1 MNSNLQLSQA
11 KTKSIKNSYNP
22 HWNEAIIFTELFP
35 PLCNRIR
42 ISLFDW
48 DAVYNECIATHF
60 IDLGQIMNNSENG
73 HLPIFG
79 PSWEELNR
87 GMGEGVAYRGRLL
100 MAIKTEIK
108 QAGGVGG
115 GGGSKA
121 GARVVSAAQVPED
134 SADEASDFSDSA
146 AGEDSDAELEGAQN
160 RRLLAGGTAVA
171 KEKLRGQRHQWCRSQ
186 SRPLMPLPA
195 HEDYYH
201 ESGIEEAQ
209 ELVSRE
215 KRGAPSRLHDALR
228 RLSGAI
234 PSASTTVRAVCHGTR
249 AGPRTR
255 LDQRRELAVRLALE
269 KARVKSGAL
278 ARQLRRHC
286 AKAATNS
293 SGGSASSLRG
303 HLRDCR
309 ALARRIRELA
319 EEPAARAARRFR
331 DGGGGGGGQRQ
342 RRRQQQRL
350 AFARLPARQVLQAA
364 GEHETGRDCGRVITL
379 FLRKPGR
386 KGAGQSGWTLQC
398 QLKLLL
404 WLGPFREA
412 ATSLWPAVP
421 AGYLGDPMRRRRPP
435 SELVY
440 GERTVLEFRAYV
452 FMARNLIGSDESGLS
467 DAFARVVIGDQVV
480 STHVIPESLSPV
492 WDRTLSVSPLI
503 IYLNEVDVLNHPPV
517 VVVEVFDDDTIGK
530 SEFLGRCF
538 CRPQVT
544 LLSSQQDDYRPPQL
558 DWRAASLFRAGATR
572 RQRRTPDFVESL
584 EQIRVASANIP
595 RGSSGRGDHSD
606 ATVQSHH
613 LPVPPSVRPQLAP
626 YRIEVLFW
634 GVRDLARVQLQ
645 SVDSP
650 RIEVE
655 FGGRRVWSETIESC
669 RLKPNFPR
677 NLKCLDLMLPVN
689 RWYWPPLMFQC
700 EDSRQF
706 GRTVLVGNHV
716 VPSVLKYI
724 RKDKSERRD
733 KSGTVSS
740 VAASNNIGNRKHWKD
755 QLTAAKT
762 AKTPTAASSAAGVDN
777 PSFIPESETEPEVLA
792 GHPAGTADPL
802 VTGQAAQAALPEITA
817 EAAGSEV
824 GQSSEARTLDLAA
837 ENGQGMIPGTAMDL
851 KLPQKK
857 LPPSRED
864 LLEMD
869 WWGRF
874 YAAIDNLDDETDP
887 ESDSDTDE
895 DILRDIDVEIRSE
908 GDPAAEDNI
917 VDIPV
922 EEVKLRKKR
931 QKLLKKKKRKER
943 RFRLPFGD
951 RKDARAAYLAEKHED
966 DDEQQGGRPH
976 GEDNGWVSQMKL
988 YHQPLEAVR
997 DFGGF
1002 SHAFHTFPLYR
1013 GKQEDDDAPPESRAV
1028 GIFKGNLCVY
1038 QISQAEFEAPEPTLP
1053 SLFTLHKDLPS
1064 NDPVSVLVRVYIVRC
1079 VDLHPADPNGK
1090 SDPYLILRLGNT
1102 TINEKENYI
1111 PKQLNPVFGKCFEL
1125 EAKFPQDSGLQ
1136 LLVMDWDLLSGDDL
1150 IGETRIDLENRLYSR
1165 HRATCGLPIEYST
1178 FGYNRWRDQQL
1189 PSTILARLCR
1199 ENELDP
1205 PKYEPAYSR
1214 VTVDGRTFYE
1224 HSEVEDEAGN
1234 KTQSNEPLALKVLN
1248 NWDQVTGV
1256 ALVPEHVES
1265 RPLFSPEKPGIEQG
1279 RVEMWVDL
1287 FPTELGS
1294 PPPQVDISP
1303 RQPVAYELRVII
1315 WDTAEVKLDETDLS
1329 GASCSDIFVK
1339 GWMKGLGIDEQVTD
1353 VHYRSLTG
1361 EGNFN
1366 WRFIFQFEYLKAE
1379 DKIVYKVKDSPFAID
1394 EEERKAPCQL
1404 HLQVWDADIVSAD
1417 DFLGGLDLRL
1427 SRLPRGAKSAKACGA
1442 FQLERD
1448 SGVRAISIFRNRRCR
1463 GWWPFIGESE
1473 DEPGEQELG
1482 GKVDAELQLLT
1493 AAEAEA
1499 NPAGLGRSEPQPLPE
1514 PNRPETSFNFLLSP
1528 LKALKFLI
1536 WDPYKWYLLWAVIII
1551 LLAAFLQAAMSP
1563 KPANNGNES
1572 SKLESTEA
1580 SMMRITKGGENAVQ
1594 SSSRTDSVQTVV
1606 AAVPKPGHHGR
1617 QPSSAN
1623 NTQQRTGKSDPDR
1636 PSSANNTQQ
1645 RTGKSDPDRPSSAN
1659 NTQQRTGKSD
1669 PDRPSSANNTQQRT
1683 GKSDPDRPSSANNTQ
1698 QRTGKSDPDRPSSAN
1713 NTQQRTGKS
1722 DPDRPSSANNTS
1734 SGQASPTLTDRAP
1747 QTTPAADRQK
1757 LPLSVRKGKKLKKQ
1771 KEDNSNTME
1780 SPPRVIGS
1788 SGSSSVATG
1797 SKEPPHNQQRPKKSG
1812 RLMES
1817 APAQLLEPQPEQQ
1830 QQEQTMPKM
1839 LPGQKVLHHLQL
1851 KSRLLHAD
1859 ILRFEADNHLPLPTS
1874 KKAAAAASKKQ
1885 SKQPQPTQKFFD
1897 KPKAPARSVAEM
1909 EAELFGLNKPTTG
1922 AQQSKSGKQQQ
1933 QRSSVQRP
1941 SQPPP
1946 PVTPPPPPPQSP
1958 PPPPP
1963 PSNQPTQPLPPPQPQ
1978 GISDDEGVYEEPIK
1992 LFKPM
1997 DKFEAQEENKLNA
2010 PKKEAM
2016 RPKLVYTEILSQSPL
2031 LTVIEESGVPAC
2043 MRFLSPEPGSH
2054 GNNSSFVSEVPVS
2067 NNAAAGKKQAP
2078 AKKVPVKATAAKKTA
2093 AIPPQKGAD
2102 SKDSLVKTSDT
2113 NDAKEAL
2120 ASPPQPPPAAKGM
2133 GVATVAA
2140 ETAEPGT
2147 KLEDAKAAT
2156 VEQSVPDAGL
2166 KKVVEEAADAEACAA
2181 SKEPAAAQ
2189 KDAKATKSDKKAGEN
2204 PSKSNLQG
2212 KKAIKD
2218 AGKNQK
2224 NAKKSAA
2231 APAGNKDGKKQAK
2244 AVKEAATDAKAAPS
2258 APADA
2263 AEAAEP
2269 KPSEPEQKDDTAGA
2283 PKDAATEPTDP
2294 KPDNTDEELKEA
2306 EAAAKPVSEEDAAPT
2321 QDSGA
2326 KSAEKATDPEKSA
2339 AAAKDAK
2346 KSAKDSKAK
2355 AATPAKNLNGG
2366 KNAQNAKA
2374 APTVKNADKKAA
2386 KSGAKN
2392 VAKNQSAVPV
2402 KNEAKGQATKAK
2414 LPQVPNKAP
2423 EAPEPA
2429 ITTSNAHV
2437 ALINSS
2443 ETETFDAASSDSAEP
2458 MVAAARRLAARQAK
2472 GECTDFEHF
2481 ANTAAAAPV
2490 DGLGEKL
2497 APPLV
2502 AIKDSPPSGSSQHQQ
2517 PGDVKEPVR
2526 ETDDPSSTVAEQSEQ
2541 LQAAGSSSDTEN
2553 PSQQASEEVEV
2564 IEEIVEE
2571 EVEEEETL
2579 SADSA
2584 SQTVDVADDEPTSQQ
2599 STVES
2604 VTSEMLEDAFCQSV
2618 ESQDQEQQRGEE
2630 RQRLARIK
2638 AEAVAAV
2645 CKFFAKKRET
2655 AATAAVAENS
2665 KTATEPS
2672 VQQTRVQQK
2681 QQASLESSCPMH
2693 VQISEK
2699 ALELFELLE
2708 TAFNQRKKLRQQQ
2721 QRHRRQQQGS
2731 TATSL
2736 KNSAN
2741 SSAATAS
2748 AECSLHGDERRQ
2760 QSHRRRGRRHVD
2772 SDGLEDDDASRSA
2785 ASATLSEAVI
2795 QEQRPPRGGP
2805 SESDTL
2811 WNFESKP
2818 EKQQT
2823 ALSKGSQSENQGA
2836 SIQNKAAGQDV
2847 EAARNA
2853 TPKDGKVP
2861 KSSLTQ
2867 PRSAEATA
2875 ERPKVDLT
2883 AIGCES
2889 LDPVFAVLSLLP
2901 APEDTF
2907 LSSECNPPAKRSPD
2921 STEIDAVSA
2930 ATSCPE
2936 DSISPPESPKTR
2948 TNRAPPRPVAS
2959 TAVAGKRPASVRQR
2973 QPDCSILPSPPPA
2986 AHQELQKRQEP
2997 HSESTL
3003 STTAVVVSA
3012 DVCSTSPRSDNAWAT
3027 PPTIVGSDS
3036 GSDEDQD
3043 EVTLVE
3049 STVPLESLSRL
3060 SRVSPTPLYAQS
3072 DLIRDPELLSV
3083 LHTMRMPWPHAHPDD
3098 APMHRDDDL
3107 ATKSPQAS
3115 AEPRLLPKRL
3125 QIIAELQAESRR
3137 ILAASKA
3144 ADPSDAEISLPTVNI
3159 DT

>member
-1 MNSNLQLSQA
+1 MALIVSLRSLDGLEGKSDRILKVTFRGNTQTTSPVASSRFQCYFGQQFQWPVGRPIDEADSLEIRAYNYSKILNNRQIGVLRISLQHLAETGSLDLREHLIDANNAPTNVILDCELRYYSPDSRIGDWQQDDFLYPVDGGVLKDGDGSDFNDDEALEAGGHAEDEADWPADARALLANSADDRLSSLQFEDEAASMLSDGASSLGNEMRKTLEVAAVLDPTLHRMEDFQVSVTIVEARQLSGANINPCVEVRIGDQLKRTDTQMSTNSPYYNQYFAFEFRTTKADLMDQVIHIRAVNKGSMMISRLFAGDLIGEFRLDVRTVYSAPDRMFFQKWACLIDPKDALSGPKGYVKCDINVLGKGEKLKVQPKKTKSSDEEDIEANLLLPIGVPIKRQMADISVIIYRAEGLPKMNTDLMASIKQALAGDSKPLADPYVQVSFAGHSA

-79 PSWEELNR
+79 PSWVNLYGTPRNYNYENMFHPKEELNR

-121 GARVVSAAQVPED
+121 GARVVSAAQVPEAVTGRKEDYLLAGILFDAGAIDANIGKKGKLLTFELSIGTHGNHVDGSFDDASDED

-201 ESGIEEAQ
+201 VPFMERKPCLYIRFGHEDHRQRMLIANILDRLCSEFESGIEEAQ

-234 PSASTTVRAVCHGTR
+234 PTASTTVRAVCHGTR

-319 EEPAARAARRFR
+319 EEPQHALPDVFVWLLAQ

-492 WDRTLSVSPLI
+492 WDRTLSVTPLI

-558 DWRAASLFRAGATR
+558 DWWEVYRGQLNAGELLASFELVQLDANG
-572 RQRRTPDFVESL
+572 RTPDFVESL

-762 AKTPTAASSAAGVDN
+762 AKTPTAVSSAAGVDN
-777 PSFIPESETEPEVLA
+777 PSFIPEPETEPEVLA
-792 GHPAGTADPL
+792 GHPAGTADPPG
-802 VTGQAAQAALPEITA
+802 TSQAAQAALPAITA

-837 ENGQGMIPGTAMDL
+837 ENGQGTIPGTAMDL

-908 GDPAAEDNI
+908 GDPAVEDNI

-922 EEVKLRKKR
+922 EEVKVDKKKQKKAEKKAKKLRKKR

-943 RFRLPFGD
+943 RFRLPFGE

-1064 NDPVSVLVRVYIVRC
+1064 NNPVSVLVRVYIVRC

-1473 DEPGEQELG
+1473 DEPGEPELG

-1551 LLAAFLQAAMSP
+1551 LLAAFLVLFMY
-1563 KPANNGNES
+1563 
-1572 SKLESTEA
+1572 
-1580 SMMRITKGGENAVQ
+1580 
-1594 SSSRTDSVQTVV
+1594 
-1606 AAVPKPGHHGR
+1606 
-1617 QPSSAN
+1617 
-1623 NTQQRTGKSDPDR
+1623 
-1636 PSSANNTQQ
+1636 
-1645 RTGKSDPDRPSSAN
+1645 
-1659 NTQQRTGKSD
+1659 
-1669 PDRPSSANNTQQRT
+1669 
-1683 GKSDPDRPSSANNTQ
+1683 
-1698 QRTGKSDPDRPSSAN
+1698 
-1713 NTQQRTGKS
+1713 
-1722 DPDRPSSANNTS
+1722 
-1734 SGQASPTLTDRAP
+1734 
-1747 QTTPAADRQK
+1747 
-1757 LPLSVRKGKKLKKQ
+1757 
-1771 KEDNSNTME
+1771 
-1780 SPPRVIGS
+1780 
-1788 SGSSSVATG
+1788 
-1797 SKEPPHNQQRPKKSG
+1797 
-1812 RLMES
+1812 S
-1817 APAQLLEPQPEQQ
+1817 APGYAA
-1830 QQEQTMPKM
+1830 K
-1839 LPGQKVLHHLQL
+1839 
-1851 KSRLLHAD
+1851 RLL
-1859 ILRFEADNHLPLPTS
+1859 
-1874 KKAAAAASKKQ
+1874 
-1885 SKQPQPTQKFFD
+1885 
-1897 KPKAPARSVAEM
+1897 
-1909 EAELFGLNKPTTG
+1909 G
-1922 AQQSKSGKQQQ
+1922 A
-1933 QRSSVQRP
+1933 
-1941 SQPPP
+1941 
-1946 PVTPPPPPPQSP
+1946 
-1958 PPPPP
+1958 
-1963 PSNQPTQPLPPPQPQ
+1963 
-1978 GISDDEGVYEEPIK
+1978 
-1992 LFKPM
+1992 
-1997 DKFEAQEENKLNA
+1997 
-2010 PKKEAM
+2010 
-2016 RPKLVYTEILSQSPL
+2016 
-2031 LTVIEESGVPAC
+2031 
-2043 MRFLSPEPGSH
+2043 
-2054 GNNSSFVSEVPVS
+2054 
-2067 NNAAAGKKQAP
+2067 
-2078 AKKVPVKATAAKKTA
+2078 
-2093 AIPPQKGAD
+2093 
-2102 SKDSLVKTSDT
+2102 
-2113 NDAKEAL
+2113 
-2120 ASPPQPPPAAKGM
+2120 
-2133 GVATVAA
+2133 
-2140 ETAEPGT
+2140 
-2147 KLEDAKAAT
+2147 
-2156 VEQSVPDAGL
+2156 
-2166 KKVVEEAADAEACAA
+2166 
-2181 SKEPAAAQ
+2181 
-2189 KDAKATKSDKKAGEN
+2189 
-2204 PSKSNLQG
+2204 
-2212 KKAIKD
+2212 
-2218 AGKNQK
+2218 
-2224 NAKKSAA
+2224 
-2231 APAGNKDGKKQAK
+2231 
-2244 AVKEAATDAKAAPS
+2244 
-2258 APADA
+2258 
-2263 AEAAEP
+2263 
-2269 KPSEPEQKDDTAGA
+2269 
-2283 PKDAATEPTDP
+2283 
-2294 KPDNTDEELKEA
+2294 
-2306 EAAAKPVSEEDAAPT
+2306 
-2321 QDSGA
+2321 
-2326 KSAEKATDPEKSA
+2326 
-2339 AAAKDAK
+2339 
-2346 KSAKDSKAK
+2346 
-2355 AATPAKNLNGG
+2355 
-2366 KNAQNAKA
+2366 
-2374 APTVKNADKKAA
+2374 
-2386 KSGAKN
+2386 
-2392 VAKNQSAVPV
+2392 
-2402 KNEAKGQATKAK
+2402 
-2414 LPQVPNKAP
+2414 
-2423 EAPEPA
+2423 
-2429 ITTSNAHV
+2429 
-2437 ALINSS
+2437 
-2443 ETETFDAASSDSAEP
+2443 
-2458 MVAAARRLAARQAK
+2458 
-2472 GECTDFEHF
+2472 
-2481 ANTAAAAPV
+2481 
-2490 DGLGEKL
+2490 
-2497 APPLV
+2497 
-2502 AIKDSPPSGSSQHQQ
+2502 
-2517 PGDVKEPVR
+2517 
-2526 ETDDPSSTVAEQSEQ
+2526 
-2541 LQAAGSSSDTEN
+2541 
-2553 PSQQASEEVEV
+2553 
-2564 IEEIVEE
+2564 
-2571 EVEEEETL
+2571 
-2579 SADSA
+2579 
-2584 SQTVDVADDEPTSQQ
+2584 
-2599 STVES
+2599 
-2604 VTSEMLEDAFCQSV
+2604 
-2618 ESQDQEQQRGEE
+2618 
-2630 RQRLARIK
+2630 
-2638 AEAVAAV
+2638 
-2645 CKFFAKKRET
+2645 
-2655 AATAAVAENS
+2655 
-2665 KTATEPS
+2665 
-2672 VQQTRVQQK
+2672 
-2681 QQASLESSCPMH
+2681 
-2693 VQISEK
+2693 
-2699 ALELFELLE
+2699 
-2708 TAFNQRKKLRQQQ
+2708 
-2721 QRHRRQQQGS
+2721 
-2731 TATSL
+2731 
-2736 KNSAN
+2736 
-2741 SSAATAS
+2741 
-2748 AECSLHGDERRQ
+2748 
-2760 QSHRRRGRRHVD
+2760 
-2772 SDGLEDDDASRSA
+2772 
-2785 ASATLSEAVI
+2785 
-2795 QEQRPPRGGP
+2795 
-2805 SESDTL
+2805 
-2811 WNFESKP
+2811 
-2818 EKQQT
+2818 
-2823 ALSKGSQSENQGA
+2823 
-2836 SIQNKAAGQDV
+2836 
-2847 EAARNA
+2847 
-2853 TPKDGKVP
+2853 
-2861 KSSLTQ
+2861 
-2867 PRSAEATA
+2867 
-2875 ERPKVDLT
+2875 
-2883 AIGCES
+2883 
-2889 LDPVFAVLSLLP
+2889 
-2901 APEDTF
+2901 
-2907 LSSECNPPAKRSPD
+2907 
-2921 STEIDAVSA
+2921 
-2930 ATSCPE
+2930 
-2936 DSISPPESPKTR
+2936 
-2948 TNRAPPRPVAS
+2948 
-2959 TAVAGKRPASVRQR
+2959 
-2973 QPDCSILPSPPPA
+2973 
-2986 AHQELQKRQEP
+2986 
-2997 HSESTL
+2997 
-3003 STTAVVVSA
+3003 
-3012 DVCSTSPRSDNAWAT
+3012 
-3027 PPTIVGSDS
+3027 
-3036 GSDEDQD
+3036 
-3043 EVTLVE
+3043 
-3049 STVPLESLSRL
+3049 
-3060 SRVSPTPLYAQS
+3060 
-3072 DLIRDPELLSV
+3072 
-3083 LHTMRMPWPHAHPDD
+3083 
-3098 APMHRDDDL
+3098 
-3107 ATKSPQAS
+3107 
-3115 AEPRLLPKRL
+3115 
-3125 QIIAELQAESRR
+3125 
-3137 ILAASKA
+3137 
-3144 ADPSDAEISLPTVNI
+3144 
-3159 DT
+3159 